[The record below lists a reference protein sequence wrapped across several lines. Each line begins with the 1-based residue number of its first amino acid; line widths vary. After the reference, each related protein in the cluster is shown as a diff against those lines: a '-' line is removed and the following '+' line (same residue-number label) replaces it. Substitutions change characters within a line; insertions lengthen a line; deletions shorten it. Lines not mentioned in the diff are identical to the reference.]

1 MKFQVVCR
9 RNPCIGSIWAKRRP
23 LCLCGQTV
31 LVKLC
36 GQTLRRGSGRAGCA
50 ANAVGKGR
58 GLDGEKWLYALPR
71 FAELAAR
78 FAARERARRT
88 PLAPRPPRR
97 GSAQGRPGH
106 GREVLRA
113 CCGVPRLGRAPS
125 ARDSTG
131 RRRARSVRGALSLRS
146 WPDESSELAFASTTC
161 STLSL
166 EKGQCKPGGAPST
179 FDT

>member
-1 MKFQVVCR
+1 MFAAETL
-9 RNPCIGSIWAKRRP
+9 IWAD
-23 LCLCGQTV
+23 LSLGQAKTSL
-31 LVKLC
+31 LVRAERFRAAVRADSA
-36 GQTLRRGSGRAGCA
+36 LRAGDPGSGGSL
-50 ANAVGKGR
+50 NAVGKGR
-58 GLDGEKWLYALPR
+58 GRDGEKWLYALPR
-71 FAELAAR
+71 FAEVAAR

-146 WPDESSELAFASTTC
+146 WPDESYERAFASTTC

-179 FDT
+179 LDT